1 MDAVQYY
8 VLFENHDNG
17 MRLYK
22 SLKGEGIKCTI
33 APTPRQVSKCC
44 GISLMVNEEDI
55 PRIRECVQREQIE
68 ILDIKGVA
76 RSFNPRRDKYC

>member
-1 MDAVQYY
+1 METVQYY

-22 SLKGEGIKCTI
+22 SLKNEGIKSTI
-33 APTPRQVSKCC
+33 APTPRQASKCC

-68 ILDIKGVA
+68 ILDIKGIL

>member
-1 MDAVQYY
+1 METVQYY

-22 SLKGEGIKCTI
+22 SLQETGIKSTI
-33 APTPRQVSKCC
+33 APTPRQASKCC
-44 GISLMVNEEDI
+44 GISLMVNEADI
-55 PRIRECVQREQIE
+55 PSIWECAQRERIK
-68 ILDIKGVA
+68 ILDIKGIE